1 VTRRGTLAYYLAAW
15 VCGCFFISLPVWL
28 HATAFGDLP
37 FSSPPGV
44 AGLLVFYF
52 YSLIFGLLAALI
64 GAFLLRRITALL
76 AWRKAWQWVLAG
88 AVLAPSVAL
97 ALGHA
102 GAQTLGGQT
111 SMDRLLSLAMM
122 GPAVVVQ
129 EGAWLTAPGG
139 AATAFI
145 LFQIHTTFG
154 DPAPAVPPTEKAPS
168 V

>member
-1 VTRRGTLAYYLAAW
+1 MAYYLAAW
-15 VCGCFFISLPVWL
+15 VCGCFFICLPVWL
-28 HATAFGDLP
+28 HASAFGDIP

-76 AWRKAWQWVLAG
+76 AWRKAWQWTLAG
-88 AVLAPSVAL
+88 AVLAPGVAL

-102 GAQTLGGQT
+102 GGQTLWGET
-111 SMDRLLSLAMM
+111 SIDRLLSLAMM

-145 LFQIHTTFG
+145 LYQIHSTFAEAS
-154 DPAPAVPPTEKAPS
+154 PAASPTEKAPS